1 MFFVSANVT
10 MSLFNYPA
18 ALVDLPSGRNCFATG
33 SCCYTM
39 DISNKAQDKNR
50 DIVLIVF
57 SGLYCF
63 TEQSIS
69 SRAV

>member
-18 ALVDLPSGRNCFATG
+18 ALVDLPDARNCFATG
-33 SCCYTM
+33 SCCNMM

-50 DIVLIVF
+50 DIVLIVLAGPYRAIQLF
-57 SGLYCF
+57 
-63 TEQSIS
+63 QSC
-69 SRAV
+69 REL